1 MASTLY
7 DFIPR
12 DERLSNDALL
22 GRFLEY
28 IESRKLQLYEA
39 QESAV
44 LELFEEKNV
53 ILNTPTGSGKSLVAS
68 ALHFKSIAQ
77 GKRSV
82 YTCPIKALVNEK
94 WLALCREFGPDN
106 VGLSTGD
113 ASVNRD
119 APILCCTAEILAN
132 IALREGAL
140 ANVQDVVMDE
150 FHYYAD
156 RERGVAWQVP
166 LLSMPQTRFLLMSAT
181 LGETAFFEQELTKLN
196 GKPTV
201 TVSSA
206 HRPVPLEFAYSEL
219 PLAKTLE
226 SLAADGKTPV
236 YVVHFT
242 QLEAA
247 QSAQD
252 FTSINVCTREEK
264 AAIASAIEGF
274 KFASPYGPEIKKWL
288 RHGIGLHHAGL
299 LPKYRILVEQL
310 AQKGLLKVIC
320 GTDTLGVGINVPI
333 RTVLFTKLCKFDG
346 QKTGILSARDFHQIS
361 GRAGR
366 KGFDNIGWVV
376 AQAPEHVI
384 ENLKLAEK
392 SARDGKKVVKR
403 QPPDKNFVNW
413 DKNTFL
419 RLMAAP
425 PERLTSRFQ
434 VSHSMLLNVLSRE
447 GDCCRAMQKLVRDCH
462 DSPKQKQA
470 HVKRGWQLFRS
481 LVDRKI
487 VEFVNPQGAPSTST
501 PSPLNGERAGVRG
514 EHDETLPT
522 ATGVSDGL
530 TPHPHSLS
538 PLRGEGG
545 RKLRVNVELQDDF
558 SMDQTL
564 SLYLIETIPL
574 LDPEAPDYALDLI
587 TLVESIL
594 ENPDIIL
601 RKQLDRVKDQKM
613 AEMKMEGI
621 EYDQRMEEL
630 EKLEYPKPRREFVYD
645 TFNAF
650 ADKHPWVGQENI
662 RPKSIVRE
670 MFEQF
675 RTFADY
681 IKDYELQRAEGV
693 LLRHINSTFKVLAQ
707 TVPDAAKTDVVR
719 EMEVFLATMIR
730 QVDSSLLDE
739 WEKMRD
745 PNFQRAESKEAR
757 PPGAEEAARDITRDT
772 KAFTALI
779 RNRIFTFLR
788 GVVNQD
794 YEAALEQLGSA
805 EPGARNDDQSLV
817 TSAATSEQWTTD
829 GLRKVIDDYYASHRY
844 LCLDPNARNLRHT
857 YVLPAEDKKTW
868 RVQQVLVDP
877 DEHND
882 WMAEFEIDI
891 AASRAA
897 EEPVLQLRSIGAITR

>member
-1 MASTLY
+1 MSGDYAAFAVPSTLY

-12 DERLSNDALL
+12 DGHPGNDILL

-28 IESRKLQLYEA
+28 VESRKLQLYPA

-53 ILNTPTGSGKSLVAS
+53 ILNTPTGSGKSLVAA

-132 IALREGAL
+132 IALREGEK

-156 RERGVAWQVP
+156 RERGGAWQVP
-166 LLSMPQTRFLLMSAT
+166 LLTMPQTRFLLMSAT
-181 LGETAFFEQELTKLN
+181 LGETAFFEEELTKLN
-196 GKPTV
+196 GKPTA
-201 TVSSA
+201 TVSST

-264 AAIASAIEGF
+264 AAIGTTIEGF
-274 KFASPYGPEIKKWL
+274 KFSSPYGPEIKKWL

-299 LPKYRILVEQL
+299 LPKYRVLVEQL

-346 QKTGILSARDFHQIS
+346 QKTGILSARDFHQIA

-376 AQAPEHVI
+376 AQAPEHAI

-392 SARDGKKVVKR
+392 AARDGKKVVKR
-403 QPPDKNFVNW
+403 QPPEKNFVNW

-434 VSHSMLLNVLSRE
+434 VSHAMLLNVLSRD
-447 GDCCRAMQKLVRDCH
+447 GDGCRVMQKMIRDCH

-470 HVKRGWQLFRS
+470 HVKRAWQLFRS
-481 LVDRKI
+481 LVERRI
-487 VEFVNPQGAPSTST
+487 VEFINPGRGRREAAPAETRNSECGGRNEDQGLVTSAPT
-501 PSPLNGERAGVRG
+501 
-514 EHDETLPT
+514 
-522 ATGVSDGL
+522 
-530 TPHPHSLS
+530 
-538 PLRGEGG
+538 G

-564 SLYLIETIPL
+564 SLYLIETLPL
-574 LDPEAPDYALDLI
+574 LNPEAPDYALDLI

-613 AEMKMEGI
+613 AEMRLEGV

-630 EKLEYPKPRREFVYD
+630 EKLEYPKPRREFIYD

-675 RTFADY
+675 RSFADY

-693 LLRHINSTFKVLAQ
+693 LLRHLNSTFKVLAQ
-707 TVPDAAKTDVVR
+707 TVPDSAKTDAVR
-719 EMEVFLATMIR
+719 EMEVYLATMIR

-745 PNFQRAESKEAR
+745 PNYQRTEAQEVR

-772 KAFTALI
+772 KAFTAAI

-788 GVVNQD
+788 GVVIQD
-794 YEAALEQLGSA
+794 YEAALASLRETGGA
-805 EPGARNDDQSLV
+805 ERGARNDG
-817 TSAATSEQWTTD
+817 D
-829 GLRKVIDDYYASHRY
+829 GLGASATEEWNAERLRQAIDAFYAEHQRV
-844 LCLDPNARNLRHT
+844 CLDPNARNLRHT
-857 YVLPAEDKKTW
+857 YVLPSEDRKTL

-877 DEHND
+877 EEHND
-882 WMAEFEIDI
+882 WIAEFEVDL
-891 AASRAA
+891 AASRTA
-897 EEPVLQLRSIGAITR
+897 EGPVIRLLGIRGLA